1 MTENT
6 ANIIKGGSFLT
17 EDVDINRV
25 FTPEDFTEEHKMIAK
40 TTEDYVKNDVF
51 PVVPNLENHEF
62 EHSVKLLKK
71 AGELGLLAIDV
82 PEEYDGLG
90 LDKITSALV
99 TEKMAVVGG
108 FSITHGAHVGIG
120 SLPIVLFGNDEQKSR
135 YLPKLSTGALI
146 AAYAL
151 TEPGSGSDAL
161 GAKTVARL
169 NEAGTHYILN
179 GEKQWITNSGFAD
192 IFIVYAKIDGEKFTA
207 FIVERDFG
215 GVSTG
220 AEEKKMGIKSSS
232 TRTLILDDVAVPV
245 ENLLGEVGR
254 GHVIA
259 FNILNIGRYKLGVG
273 TIGSSKRALDI
284 TIQYTNERK
293 QFNTPISSFNLT
305 KEKLANMAAQIYA
318 SESLI
323 YRTVGYFEDNMGQM
337 SDEQKKDGKKIAEAI
352 AEYAIECSINKVFG
366 SEVLDYVADEAVQLH
381 GGYGYMAEYE
391 VERIYRDS
399 RINRIF
405 EGTNE
410 INRLIVPG
418 TFMKKAMKGE
428 LPLLEQAQAL
438 QQEILTMV
446 PEDIADEPLAQ
457 EKYLVKMAKKI
468 ALLTAGTAA
477 LKYGNKLEDEQEI
490 LVNIANI
497 ANQLFAMES
506 AVLRTQK
513 AIDRDGVDKAAQKLL
528 YTEIFSQDAFETIL
542 AAGANGSMP
551 HAVPGLNKVKEG
563 DFVTM
568 DFGAAHNGYCS
579 DMTRTVAVGKIS
591 EEQKKVYD
599 LVYKAQT
606 SAVDAVRA
614 GVPCNSIDA
623 VARDMIYKA
632 GYEGKFGHGLGHSLG
647 LEIHENPRFSPLCDV
662 ITEAGM
668 VLSVEPGIYLEGR
681 FGVRIED
688 IVEITENGCD
698 VITKSEK
705 KLITL

>member
-1 MTENT
+1 MTEHT

-25 FTPEDFTEEHKMIAK
+25 FTPEDFTDEHKMIAK
-40 TTEDYVKNDVF
+40 TTEDYVKNDVT
-51 PVVPNLENHEF
+51 PVIEKLENHEF
-62 EHSVKLLKK
+62 EHSVALLKK
-71 AGELGLLAIDV
+71 AGELGLLAVDV
-82 PEEYDGLG
+82 PEEYEGLG

-120 SLPIVLFGNDEQKSR
+120 SLPIVLFGNDDQKSR
-135 YLPKLSTGALI
+135 YLPKLATGELI

-161 GAKTVARL
+161 GAKTTARL

-192 IFIVYAKIDGEKFTA
+192 VFVVYAKIDGEKFTA
-207 FIVERDFG
+207 FIVDRTLE

-232 TRTLILDDVAVPV
+232 TRTLILEDVAVPV
-245 ENLLGEVGR
+245 ENLLGEEGR
-254 GHVIA
+254 GHIIA

-273 TIGSSKRALDI
+273 TIGSSKRALDLA
-284 TIQYTNERK
+284 IQYTNERK

-305 KEKLANMAAQIYA
+305 KEKLANMAAHIYA

-323 YRTVGYFEDNMGQM
+323 YRTVGYFEDNMGQL
-337 SDEQKKDGKKIAEAI
+337 SDEEKKDGKKIAEAI

-446 PEDIADEPLAQ
+446 PEELSDEPLAQ

-468 ALLTAGTAA
+468 ALLAAGTAA
-477 LKYGNKLEDEQEI
+477 LKYGNKLEQEQEI

-513 AIDRDGVDKAAQKLL
+513 AIDRVGAEKAAQKIL
-528 YTEIFSQDAFETIL
+528 YTEIFNQDAFETIL
-542 AAGANGSMP
+542 A
-551 HAVPGLNKVKEG
+551 E
-563 DFVTM
+563 
-568 DFGAAHNGYCS
+568 
-579 DMTRTVAVGKIS
+579 
-591 EEQKKVYD
+591 
-599 LVYKAQT
+599 
-606 SAVDAVRA
+606 
-614 GVPCNSIDA
+614 
-623 VARDMIYKA
+623 ARDTLVNSSSGDNQRMMLSA
-632 GYEGKFGHGLGHSLG
+632 LRKFGRYAPKKTIKLK
-647 LEIHENPRFSPLCDV
+647 RQAA
-662 ITEAGM
+662 EA
-668 VLSVEPGIYLEGR
+668 LIAAEK
-681 FGVRIED
+681 F
-688 IVEITENGCD
+688 IV
-698 VITKSEK
+698 
-705 KLITL
+705 